1 MTHAQRLERALQD
14 RELVSI
20 ERSISDD
27 VFDGYVLGVGTV
39 WLLIAPVE
47 TSVLRLNGVTALRL
61 QDIETIDAPES
72 TFVARALEHQGEQPQ
87 PVSLALDSLRAL
99 VNEGIGRYPLVTL
112 HAEGGEFSE
121 VLIGVPVE
129 WPEEAVELLE
139 IDADAEWMDETQVL
153 QLDEVTRV
161 DFGARYEQLLW
172 ELGGPPP
179 G

>member
-1 MTHAQRLERALQD
+1 MTHAERLQRALDD

-27 VFDGYVLGVGTV
+27 VFDGYVLGVGSTWV
-39 WLLIAPVE
+39 LIAPVE

-61 QDIETIDAPES
+61 ADVSAVEAPDS
-72 TFVARALEHQGEQPQ
+72 TFVARALESQGET
-87 PVSLALDSLRAL
+87 PVDASLALDSLRAL
-99 VNEGIGRYPLVTL
+99 VNDGVGRFPLVTL
-112 HAEGGEFSE
+112 HAETQDDAEI
-121 VLIGVPVE
+121 LIGVPVE
-129 WPEEAVELLE
+129 WPDGAVELLE

>member
-1 MTHAQRLERALQD
+1 MTHAERLGRALQD

-20 ERSISDD
+20 ERTVSDD
-27 VFDGYVLGVGTV
+27 VFDGYVLGVGSAWV
-39 WLLIAPVE
+39 LIAPVE

-61 QDIETIDAPES
+61 ADLETVQAPES
-72 TFVARALEHQGEQPQ
+72 TFVARALEHQGEAPP
-87 PVSLALDSLRAL
+87 PVSLPLDSLRAL

-112 HAEGGEFSE
+112 HAEGDEDAE

-129 WPEEAVELLE
+129 WPEGAVELLE

-153 QLDEVTRV
+153 QLDAVTRV
-161 DFGARYEQLLW
+161 DLGARYEQLLW